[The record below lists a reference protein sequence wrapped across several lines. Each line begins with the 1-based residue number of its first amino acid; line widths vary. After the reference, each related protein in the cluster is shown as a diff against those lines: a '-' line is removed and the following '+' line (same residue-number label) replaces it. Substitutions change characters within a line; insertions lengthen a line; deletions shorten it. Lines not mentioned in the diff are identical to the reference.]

1 MRYCPQCGKPTEQQ
15 ACPNDGTPTVR
26 RVASV
31 RGDLMAG
38 EVVGGRYRVVGVL
51 GRGGF
56 GTVYEAEHVTTGH
69 PVALKIL
76 VANPGQEDDELA
88 RRFFQ
93 EAATTSRLSHP
104 NTVRVFDFGQSE
116 RGDLFLAMERLV
128 GETLMDVLARCAA
141 EGERMGEDDV
151 VEVGVA
157 ILRSLG
163 EAHAH
168 GLVHRDL
175 KPANI
180 FLHQVAGGEGI
191 VKVLDFGIVKDVD
204 AHMTQAGKALGT
216 PTHMSPEQAMGK
228 AIDGRSDLYALGVL
242 LYECLS
248 GTLPFYAESPLAIVM
263 MHVTEPPQPLEQRCP
278 GVVRPSIARVVER
291 ALCKDPGER
300 WPDAAT
306 MRVALQKALREPWPA
321 AVAAPAPPPARAPA
335 AAASTSGAGHALA
348 QAAATPAAAL
358 VAANSP
364 TPSASIRVHLPP
376 RPRPPTTQVAV
387 DSSSSED
394 ATSLS
399 VAAMPDDDL
408 PAIVVAAPVPVAP
421 KAPAAAAALSPAA
434 LALHQQPTVQL
445 QQVAEGAAASTAAAA
460 AAAAAPAFAATPA
473 PVAAP
478 PVAAAPVAAA
488 PAAPAPEASAP
499 ASPIAAPAR
508 VPQRPPPP
516 PMPLAPQPPVPSP
529 AVAAPVA
536 ASAPRAPATPEP
548 EEDSVALDD
557 GAFLVVGDSGDDDTS
572 IGDDARA
579 RALAGPPSSA
589 LDDERDDERDD
600 TVDAADDD
608 DAQTGHG
615 PSRRV
620 VPPRPARPGPSFGG
634 PSSMS
639 PLEREFA
646 HVRERVRGMAAV
658 PPPDRFAGGGR
669 NPRGL
674 AELAALASGLG
685 SRGLADKISN
695 DLMRMTQELQK
706 RHQPDTS
713 ERRTQIASMWI
724 GDDLRTLAMGTGGGQ
739 VRLLHLDAIDFAAQ
753 SLVELDG
760 LQVAEHEGPI
770 VGLAGVGEGELLAS
784 IGMDQRLLLSSVR
797 DGAVRG
803 EVALESTPTSLSV
816 SSDSR
821 LLVVGFDDGA
831 ASLFELPDLSLRRTL
846 RGHREALGS
855 VAVAG
860 SRRSMATGSDDGCVR
875 TWDPIGGGA
884 RLTQRGHGCKI
895 GAVAMSRDA
904 RFVASAGWDGRLL
917 IWSARTGD
925 VTQDVQA
932 HADVVAGIAW
942 SPENDLVATASDDRS
957 VRVWRVSDGQ
967 EVAERAHLD
976 AGAKWLRWAAD
987 GSSFVAA
994 TWAGSLFRVPVAR

>member
-15 ACPNDGTPTVR
+15 VCPHDGTPTVR

-141 EGERMGEDDV
+141 EGVRMSEDEV

-263 MHVTEPPQPLEQRCP
+263 MHVTEPPQPLQERCP

-291 ALCKDPGER
+291 ALCKDPDER

-321 AVAAPAPPPARAPA
+321 AVQAAAAPPPPPATPLASAPA
-335 AAASTSGAGHALA
+335 AAPARPTPVPPIPA
-348 QAAATPAAAL
+348 PAAA
-358 VAANSP
+358 NNP
-364 TPSASIRVHLPP
+364 TPSASIRVRLPP
-376 RPRPPTTQVAV
+376 RQRPPSTQVEV
-387 DSSSSED
+387 DSSTGEEV
-394 ATSLS
+394 TSLA
-399 VAAMPDDDL
+399 VQAMPDDDPP
-408 PAIVVAAPVPVAP
+408 PARAPAPVAGPL
-421 KAPAAAAALSPAA
+421 PAAAAGLSAA
-434 LALHQQPTVQL
+434 AIALHQQPTVQL
-445 QQVAEGAAASTAAAA
+445 QQVASAVPGA
-460 AAAAAPAFAATPA
+460 P
-473 PVAAP
+473 
-478 PVAAAPVAAA
+478 AAPVAPVASVAA
-488 PAAPAPEASAP
+488 VEPAVARQAPP
-499 ASPIAAPAR
+499 R

-516 PMPLAPQPPVPSP
+516 PMPLEPPP
-529 AVAAPVA
+529 PVA
-536 ASAPRAPATPEP
+536 AADAMD
-548 EEDSVALDD
+548 DS
-557 GAFLVVGDSGDDDTS
+557 AFLVVGDEPDDDPAVEESPPAAPTQPKRPGS
-572 IGDDARA
+572 PFASSSA
-579 RALAGPPSSA
+579 APATAASGPP
-589 LDDERDDERDD
+589 R
-600 TVDAADDD
+600 
-608 DAQTGHG
+608 
-615 PSRRV
+615 
-620 VPPRPARPGPSFGG
+620 
-634 PSSMS
+634 S

-646 HVRERVRGMAAV
+646 HVRERVRGMNAG
-658 PPPDRFAGGGR
+658 PSIDRFGGGGR
-669 NPRGL
+669 SPRGL

-685 SRGLADKISN
+685 SRGLADKISS

-706 RHQPDTS
+706 RQQPDTA
-713 ERRTQIASMWI
+713 ERRAQIASIWI
-724 GDDLRTLAMGTGGGQ
+724 GDDLRTVAVGTGGGQ
-739 VRLLHLDAIDFAAQ
+739 VRLVHLDAIEHAAQ
-753 SLVELDG
+753 TLVDLDG
-760 LQVAEHEGPI
+760 LHVAEHDGPI
-770 VGLAGVGEGELLAS
+770 VGLAGVGDGELLAS

-803 EVALESTPTSLSV
+803 EVALDATPTSLCV
-816 SSDSR
+816 SSDNR

-831 ASLFELPDLSLRRTL
+831 ASLFELPDLALRRTL

-904 RFVASAGWDGRLL
+904 RLVASAGWDGRLL
-917 IWSARTGD
+917 VWSARTGD
-925 VTQDVQA
+925 VSLDLQA

-942 SPENDLVATASDDRS
+942 SPENDLIATASDDRS
-957 VRVWRVSDGQ
+957 VRVWRVADGH
-967 EVAERAHLD
+967 EVAERGQLD

-987 GSSFVAA
+987 GGSLVAA
-994 TWAGSLFRVPVAR
+994 TWSGSVFRVPVAR